1 MSEVEIL
8 GVKLDTLSKQSL
20 LNRIAESISKKEKFL
35 LYTVNNEFIVEA
47 NSNHPY
53 KQALNRSTCSIADST
68 GVVWA
73 VKKLHQKTIER
84 IPGAD
89 LFIDLLEL
97 ADSKKYSIF
106 LLGGG
111 KGVGELTKK
120 KISMQFPNIPSISYL
135 DEVKISPLAENKDI
149 IDVIN
154 KSGCEM
160 LFVALG
166 SPKQE
171 LLIDSLQ
178 SKLKCSLMIGV
189 GGTFDYYSGKIK
201 RAPDFMKEM
210 GLEWL
215 YRLIKQPAR
224 AKRIYK
230 ALITFP
236 LLVLRGKRD

>member
-1 MSEVEIL
+1 M
-8 GVKLDTLSKQSL
+8 
-20 LNRIAESISKKEKFL
+20 
-35 LYTVNNEFIVEA
+35 
-47 NSNHPY
+47 
-53 KQALNRSTCSIADST
+53 
-68 GVVWA
+68 
-73 VKKLHQKTIER
+73 
-84 IPGAD
+84 
-89 LFIDLLEL
+89 
-97 ADSKKYSIF
+97 
-106 LLGGG
+106 
-111 KGVGELTKK
+111 GELTKK